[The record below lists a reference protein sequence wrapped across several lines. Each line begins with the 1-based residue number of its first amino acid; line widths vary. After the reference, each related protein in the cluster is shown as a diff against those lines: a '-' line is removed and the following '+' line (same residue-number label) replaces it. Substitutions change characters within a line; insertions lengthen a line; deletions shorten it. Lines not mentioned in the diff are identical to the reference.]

1 LICELFTF
9 ELITHLRDIYKYI
22 YIDRYTV
29 PDVGN
34 RDGGVG
40 DAVVNDGIDAH
51 RHAIFGQYLKESTI
65 NKTV

>member
-1 LICELFTF
+1 MG
-9 ELITHLRDIYKYI
+9 
-22 YIDRYTV
+22 TV

-51 RHAIFGQYLKESTI
+51 RHAILGQHLMEIAK
-65 NKTV
+65 K